1 MSARARSRLSRSLV
15 SALAVIGLLVLGAA
29 PAEATTG
36 HGPGPRTYVAL
47 GDSYASGEGL
57 APYEP
62 GAGACDRSQ
71 GQSYPERL
79 TQVGPR
85 RFGRLT
91 SAACSGATTGDV
103 LASQTDA
110 LTTRTRTVTL
120 TVGGNDAGF
129 EAVLASCF
137 YSPVPAVQ
145 QALPTQNGNGCR
157 RQDPLVDAAIAYL
170 AGPAGGSGARVPLV
184 GVIEAVA
191 DQAPHAQI
199 LVSGYPQLL
208 GVPSTDCQVNP
219 TAPLF
224 ISADDVTWIR
234 EETSALNAAIRTAV
248 QRARAAGVKVRYVDA
263 TRTFAGH
270 GFCDRRTPWINGLVL
285 APGATLAPLPAS
297 FHPTATGQWAY
308 AAAFLLATRGRH

>member
-1 MSARARSRLSRSLV
+1 MSARTRSRLSRALV
-15 SALAVIGLLVLGAA
+15 STLAVVALLVVGAA

-36 HGPGPRTYVAL
+36 HGQGARTYVAL

-57 APYEP
+57 APYEA
-62 GAGACDRSQ
+62 GAGRCDRSQ
-71 GQSYPERL
+71 TQSYPERL
-79 TQVGPR
+79 SQVGPR
-85 RFGRLT
+85 RFDRLI
-91 SAACSGATTGDV
+91 SAACSGATTGAV

-110 LTTRTRTVTL
+110 LTNRTRTVTL
-120 TVGGNDAGF
+120 TVGGNDVGF
-129 EAVLASCF
+129 SSVLLSCL

-145 QALPTQNGNGCR
+145 QTLPGGQGCR
-157 RQDPLVDAAIAYL
+157 AQDPQVDAAIAYL
-170 AGPAGGSGARVPLV
+170 GGPAGGSGARVPLV
-184 GVIEAVA
+184 GVIAAVA

-219 TAPLF
+219 AAPLF

-234 EETSALNAAIRTAV
+234 EETTALNAAIRAAV
-248 QRARAAGVKVRYVDA
+248 QRARAAGARVRYVDA

-285 APGATLAPLPAS
+285 APGATLAPLPSS
-297 FHPTATGQWAY
+297 FHPTAKGQWAY
-308 AAAFLLATRGRH
+308 AAAFVLATRGRH